1 MSKLRIEL
9 TKQHRGGENSGSFSG
24 RSNGEQVR
32 EVLDLNLK
40 DQDDNTYMISIPCD
54 TISFNPSFYLGLFYD
69 SFKKLGG
76 LEHFKEKYVF
86 DLSNLTE
93 DQQKSI
99 GANLSQNERKASN
112 EYKGLTGLD
121 IFM

>member
-1 MSKLRIEL
+1 MSKLKIEL

-32 EVLDLNLK
+32 EALNLSLK
-40 DQDDNTYMISIPCD
+40 DRDSNTYEIVIPND

-69 SFKKLGG
+69 SFKELGG
-76 LEHFKEKYVF
+76 LERFKQKYAF
-86 DLSNLTE
+86 NLSNLTE
-93 DQQKSI
+93 DQQRSI

-121 IFM
+121 IFK